1 MKKTRLCALSL
12 AVAAPMI
19 LPSTAGAQSP
29 DSVSTALDAASYGL
43 LVKLPIRQ
51 ESRAQFL
58 RLIKD
63 RVEASRQRSEIVD
76 FRVLATAEPDVYIAF
91 ESFRNK
97 DAFSTFEKLPESQNF
112 LNVLKPLLSGAPEV
126 SILRPLP

>member
-1 MKKTRLCALSL
+1 MKKTLLCALSL
-12 AVAAPMI
+12 VVAAPMI
-19 LPSTAGAQSP
+19 LPSTAGAQP
-29 DSVSTALDAASYGL
+29 PGSVSTALDVASYGL

-58 RLIKD
+58 RIIKD
-63 RVEASRQRSEIVD
+63 RVEASRQRPEVVD
-76 FRVLATAEPDVYIAF
+76 FRVLATSEPNVYIAF

-97 DAFSTFEKLPESQNF
+97 EAFSTFEKLPESQNF

>member
-12 AVAAPMI
+12 VVAAPMV
-19 LPSTAGAQSP
+19 LSSTAGAQSP
-29 DSVSTALDAASYGL
+29 DNVSTALDAASYGL

-58 RLIKD
+58 RIIKD
-63 RVEASRQRSEIVD
+63 RVAASRQRSEVVD
-76 FRVLATAEPDVYIAF
+76 FRVLATAEPNVYIAF

-97 DAFSTFEKLPESQNF
+97 DAFSTFEKLQESQNF